1 MKAKTLAAVLTLA
14 LAGCYGPGAEGPE
27 GPQGLT
33 GATGAQGPAGDAG
46 APGVATLA
54 LTQYY
59 AQSGYCGTI
68 DPTTQVLTYGSGTL
82 VILFEDVDGNGRYDQ
97 PPDKVEGSFWACN
110 GQPGEQG
117 PAGDAGAVGPQ
128 GPAGDAGA
136 IGPQGPVGTAG
147 PLGVVAVISPCNT
160 PATDNESFLG
170 LGDGSLIAVWSDGP
184 SDTHLVDLANGTF
197 VTTDGTGCVFT
208 LSGTVPGVRTLTPAD
223 GSLPVVTWGQ
233 Q

>member
-14 LAGCYGPGAEGPE
+14 LAGCYGPAGENGIDGRNGAP
-27 GPQGLT
+27 
-33 GATGAQGPAGDAG
+33 GPAGDAG
-46 APGVATLA
+46 APGISTLA
-54 LTQYY
+54 LIQPY
-59 AQSGYCGTI
+59 ASAPACPNATA
-68 DPTTQVLTYGSGTL
+68 GTL
-82 VILFEDVDGNGRYDQ
+82 VVLYADVNGDGRYSN
-97 PPDKVEGSFWACN
+97 PPDRTEGFYWACN
-110 GQPGEQG
+110 GQPG
-117 PAGDAGAVGPQ
+117 PAGDAGATGPQ
-128 GPAGDAGA
+128 GPAG
-136 IGPQGPVGTAG
+136 TAG
-147 PLGVVAVISPCNT
+147 PLGIVEVISPCST